1 MKLTL
6 QLIDVVLIAPTKFRD
21 NLQQFVQIHSTYNN
35 NNYLVFPRNFRMVF
49 LPHTNTVILPEPYC
63 GTMTEPGLPVITVVQ
78 RTIEK
83 QQLQRQLCVCEFQL
97 QL

>member
-6 QLIDVVLIAPTKFRD
+6 QLIVVVLTAPTKFRD

-49 LPHTNTVILPEPYC
+49 LPHTNTVILLEPYC
-63 GTMTEPGLPVITVVQ
+63 GTIIIEPGLPVIAVFF
-78 RTIEK
+78 
-83 QQLQRQLCVCEFQL
+83 LPPM
-97 QL
+97 